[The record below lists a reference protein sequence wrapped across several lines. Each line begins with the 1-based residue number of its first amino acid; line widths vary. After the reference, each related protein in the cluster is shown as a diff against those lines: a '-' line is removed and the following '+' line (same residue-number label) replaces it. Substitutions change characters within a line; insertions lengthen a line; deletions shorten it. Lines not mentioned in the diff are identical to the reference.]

1 MKERGGG
8 HKTFGLSK
16 TYPVFLV
23 EKKPKTLSSI
33 IIRSSFTFLFRK
45 NHPLLTS
52 LVYGILAE
60 VLVLNPHRCHQKKM
74 NKNKKKIVMY

>member
-1 MKERGGG
+1 MKEQGGG

-33 IIRSSFTFLFRK
+33 IIIVIYISF
-45 NHPLLTS
+45 
-52 LVYGILAE
+52 
-60 VLVLNPHRCHQKKM
+60 
-74 NKNKKKIVMY
+74 

>member
-1 MKERGGG
+1 MEKTFSLHSAYHFEEMKEQGGG

-33 IIRSSFTFLFRK
+33 INRHLHFFLEKTIHF
-45 NHPLLTS
+45 
-52 LVYGILAE
+52 
-60 VLVLNPHRCHQKKM
+60 
-74 NKNKKKIVMY
+74 